1 MKYDVWCPDLGSG
14 PEDAKIFEAH
24 AEYAAA
30 EAWADREDA
39 QSADYWIVGGTD
51 ARVCVRQHGKEDVF
65 EFVVSGRQERAY
77 SAKPLPPNAKVSG
90 AGTASAGLPGYAG
103 DGNGDGNV

>member
-1 MKYDVWCPDLGSG
+1 MKYDVWCPDIGSG
-14 PEDAKIFEAH
+14 PEDATVFEAH

-51 ARVCVRQHGKEDVF
+51 ANVCVRQHGKEEIC

-77 SAKPLPPNAKVSG
+77 SAKPVPPNAEVSG
-90 AGTASAGLPGYAG
+90 AGTASAGLPGYAAG
-103 DGNGDGNV
+103 GNGERK

>member
-1 MKYDVWCPDLGSG
+1 MLGGQRPERTEMKYYVWCPDLGSG

-51 ARVCVRQHGKEDVF
+51 AKVCVRQHGKEEVC

-77 SAKPLPPNAKVSG
+77 SAKPLPPNAGGKRS
-90 AGTASAGLPGYAG
+90 
-103 DGNGDGNV
+103 DD